1 VIAMSLKYCRLDRA
15 ACASGGPGPIVRSRA
30 SLRAADSFFRS
41 RARYRMPSLSHS
53 SGHGPTFAVSRPR
66 LALAAGC
73 SQHDDYGMPCHWPFR
88 RSRSSSRHGGIAR
101 LVVPAMPA
109 LGFAVSSSSTID
121 RSDFALLSVSLP
133 PLLAW
138 HSLGLKPCAQRLRPF
153 CFAQLQRALRVSA
166 PPATF
171 PISRNPGSRKSCG
184 PPEKARPQAW
194 EQQPLA
200 LGVPKPNGQKRSN

>member
-1 VIAMSLKYCRLDRA
+1 MSLKYCGLDRA
-15 ACASGGPGPIVRSRA
+15 ACASSGPGPNVRSRA

-41 RARYRMPSLSHS
+41 RARSRMPSLSHS
-53 SGHGPTFAVSRPR
+53 SPHGPTFAVSRPR

-73 SQHDDYGMPCHWPFR
+73 SQHDDYEMPCHWPFR
-88 RSRSSSRHGGIAR
+88 RSRSSSRHGGSLGLLCRPCPSLVSPCPRHPQLIAAI
-101 LVVPAMPA
+101 LPCF
-109 LGFAVSSSSTID
+109 LFL
-121 RSDFALLSVSLP
+121 FP

-138 HSLGLKPCAQRLRPF
+138 HSLGLKPCAQHLRPF